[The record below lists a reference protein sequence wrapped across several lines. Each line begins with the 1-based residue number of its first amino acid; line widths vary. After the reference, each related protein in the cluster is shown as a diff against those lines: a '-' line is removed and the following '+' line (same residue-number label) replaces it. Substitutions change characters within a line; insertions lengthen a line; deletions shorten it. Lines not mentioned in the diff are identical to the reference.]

1 MFIVRKFLLIDW
13 LSQTFYFNNLNT
25 WQNNFLKS
33 EKLTLILEIS
43 LVAIFIRARNEEE
56 SCWKGEHVLE
66 KKSLSWWLGKKKT
79 WWEER
84 EYNKRPR
91 SSVRDICPLARL
103 QPLMFI
109 EPHITAYSSECYVF
123 KYVHLHETFCIQILT
138 GAFEDLC
145 PWLYETA
152 ALVLKRF
159 QGFVLCAIDNT
170 FTEHSTA

>member
-1 MFIVRKFLLIDW
+1 MTEQLFKKWKTDPNFRDLIGSHFYQSQKWRTIMLKRGACARKKVTQLM
-13 LSQTFYFNNLNT
+13 
-25 WQNNFLKS
+25 
-33 EKLTLILEIS
+33 
-43 LVAIFIRARNEEE
+43 AR
-56 SCWKGEHVLE
+56 
-66 KKSLSWWLGKKKT
+66 KKKT

-109 EPHITAYSSECYVF
+109 EPHITACSSECYVF
-123 KYVHLHETFCIQILT
+123 KYVHLQETFCIQTLT

>member
-1 MFIVRKFLLIDW
+1 MITLKVSSGPDREKKTSIYKFMYLFIFISYCLLSEKFLLIDW

-91 SSVRDICPLARL
+91 SSVRDICPL
-103 QPLMFI
+103 
-109 EPHITAYSSECYVF
+109 SS
-123 KYVHLHETFCIQILT
+123 
-138 GAFEDLC
+138 
-145 PWLYETA
+145 
-152 ALVLKRF
+152 
-159 QGFVLCAIDNT
+159 
-170 FTEHSTA
+170 S